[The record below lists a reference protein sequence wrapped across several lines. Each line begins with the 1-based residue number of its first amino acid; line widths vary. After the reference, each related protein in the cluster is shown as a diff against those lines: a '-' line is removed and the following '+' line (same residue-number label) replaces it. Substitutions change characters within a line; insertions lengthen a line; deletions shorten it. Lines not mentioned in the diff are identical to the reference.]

1 VVNFEFSYD
10 EENDDL
16 LIFRK
21 NIKSKGSVELGDNLV
36 LDFDS
41 KKNLN
46 AMEIMNATE
55 FISKFTDKNKRTVK
69 NILKNLIK
77 CQSTS
82 RVSGNLVLTKVTLF
96 SSYKQEKAELPVTYT
111 NIKSKSPALAYA

>member
-10 EENDDL
+10 EKNDNL

-41 KKNLN
+41 KKTLN
-46 AMEIMNATE
+46 AMEIMNATD
-55 FISKFTDKNKRTVK
+55 FISKFTDKNKRTVR
-69 NILKNLIK
+69 NILKNLTK

-96 SSYKQEKAELPVTYT
+96 SSYKEEKAELPVTYT
-111 NIKSKSPALAYA
+111 NIKSSSPALSYA